1 MAGGVNANIN
11 IAVKNLQALNRLEQ
25 QLVKVNKSAD
35 KIVASLARVEKGLAR
50 IATGKSGFRAITRE
64 ANEATKSVGLFTKIL
79 GKATAG
85 GRGTKGLLGLGLGLT
100 GAGVGVNASINQY
113 NKLAGGINAATTG
126 LNRFGISLA
135 LPTAKAT
142 GLMAALKGIGA
153 AAMASPAALAV
164 LSVAAMALGLR
175 VDKAAKSTYQLGQ
188 AFGSATK
195 SAFSY
200 VDPLKIKIDNLNVSL
215 ERQQQLMRAA
225 NPGMRGNVVRNRDRS
240 RLARERS
247 GFGEWS
253 KRTETATQPNQ
264 VRDAALKSL
273 DRHNRKLQKQG
284 KEILKVERLLSK
296 EDRLQLKLAKQK
308 IKEAADEHKM
318 LVKLGRQARRNAAI
332 KRKDAKARMNE
343 NLMLGIGFPMLFGG
357 GPGAVIGGASG
368 ALLQKGGKG
377 FGAQILLS
385 ALGQQIDAFVSSLV
399 GSTAKLGK
407 AIGEVRD
414 MDQLIKSLGLA
425 GTAFGQTLLNVEGA
439 TNKQEAFNIA
449 MRRLQQIVGRDG
461 VRSLKSFGDEVT
473 RLQSEWEIFSTLML
487 ASIAKFIEKTGLLKK
502 LVDSVQSGNLL
513 EQAENLYAQGGG
525 SEEFR
530 SAFERRDFDEKRR
543 QKQLNNPGG
552 FLRSIVGNRPGDPLM
567 GKEISNAAGGF
578 MERTEHN
585 RNIVELM
592 KKELELQK
600 EIDQNKLISSNF
612 NAKDMHLLNLRLKLL
627 KTEGD
632 LTDDKVFKLEQA
644 IIHQTTD
651 LKLQE
656 AINDNKSTAL
666 ILKQHEI
673 DMQELLN
680 KRTQQFKN
688 ETIDVEEAWKRVNQ
702 TITSS
707 VTSGIKG
714 LIKGT
719 ATWADLL
726 NNVADKFL
734 EIALNQ
740 AIYGNILGQMGKAGG
755 GKTGGILGFLGFAD
769 GGRPPVGK
777 PSIVGEKGPELF
789 VPSSSGKIVPNHELG
804 GGGSVNVTVNVDA
817 SGTDVQG
824 DDSQAKQLGTM
835 LSAAV
840 QAELVK
846 QKRPGG
852 LLAGVA

>member
-1 MAGGVNANIN
+1 
-11 IAVKNLQALNRLEQ
+11 
-25 QLVKVNKSAD
+25 
-35 KIVASLARVEKGLAR
+35 
-50 IATGKSGFRAITRE
+50 
-64 ANEATKSVGLFTKIL
+64 
-79 GKATAG
+79 
-85 GRGTKGLLGLGLGLT
+85 
-100 GAGVGVNASINQY
+100 
-113 NKLAGGINAATTG
+113 
-126 LNRFGISLA
+126 
-135 LPTAKAT
+135 
-142 GLMAALKGIGA
+142 
-153 AAMASPAALAV
+153 
-164 LSVAAMALGLR
+164 
-175 VDKAAKSTYQLGQ
+175 
-188 AFGSATK
+188 
-195 SAFSY
+195 
-200 VDPLKIKIDNLNVSL
+200 
-215 ERQQQLMRAA
+215 
-225 NPGMRGNVVRNRDRS
+225 
-240 RLARERS
+240 
-247 GFGEWS
+247 
-253 KRTETATQPNQ
+253 
-264 VRDAALKSL
+264 
-273 DRHNRKLQKQG
+273 
-284 KEILKVERLLSK
+284 
-296 EDRLQLKLAKQK
+296 
-308 IKEAADEHKM
+308 
-318 LVKLGRQARRNAAI
+318 
-332 KRKDAKARMNE
+332 
-343 NLMLGIGFPMLFGG
+343 
-357 GPGAVIGGASG
+357 
-368 ALLQKGGKG
+368 
-377 FGAQILLS
+377 
-385 ALGQQIDAFVSSLV
+385 
-399 GSTAKLGK
+399 
-407 AIGEVRD
+407 
-414 MDQLIKSLGLA
+414 
-425 GTAFGQTLLNVEGA
+425 
-439 TNKQEAFNIA
+439 
-449 MRRLQQIVGRDG
+449 
-461 VRSLKSFGDEVT
+461 
-473 RLQSEWEIFSTLML
+473 
-487 ASIAKFIEKTGLLKK
+487 
-502 LVDSVQSGNLL
+502 
-513 EQAENLYAQGGG
+513 
-525 SEEFR
+525 
-530 SAFERRDFDEKRR
+530 
-543 QKQLNNPGG
+543 
-552 FLRSIVGNRPGDPLM
+552 
-567 GKEISNAAGGF
+567 

-585 RNIVELM
+585 RKIVELM
-592 KKELELQK
+592 KTELELQK
-600 EIDQNKLISSNF
+600 EIDQNKLSSSNF
-612 NAKDMHLLNLRLKLL
+612 NVKDMRLLNLRLERL

-651 LKLQE
+651 FKLQE

-846 QKRPGG
+846 QKLPGG